1 MDRFIRKYETE
12 GARGC
17 DNKALVFMLFG
28 QSNAVGH
35 AVPMK
40 PEDVIAE
47 PLKNVFG
54 LSRERNQFFENEE
67 LYWSGYTS
75 AGMNLGETQDDTY
88 SLANCLAKQWQ
99 DAVDRGEALPDLY
112 VIHIAIGAQGVTEQ
126 FMWYPERPE
135 KLVPGPLGTAD
146 ISLFPLAC
154 HVLSLVPDSMKKI
167 GKTPEYV
174 LHWRGG
180 EEDELYSPD
189 ELRPKLRGIYD
200 RMFEGFYAAAGVKFP
215 VVIHKFCDE
224 EDSGG
229 NCPGWEAE
237 LETALYIN
245 TVFDGIAAD
254 NDNISLFD
262 ARTLPAYDRSK
273 KYHGLFI
280 DDGVHYT
287 PDVNNQAAKKII
299 DFYLNR

>member
-1 MDRFIRKYETE
+1 ME
-12 GARGC
+12 GLERRAI
-17 DNKALVFMLFG
+17 VFMLFG

-35 AVPMK
+35 AVPME
-40 PEDVIAE
+40 PEDFIAE
-47 PLKNVFG
+47 PLRNVFG
-54 LSRERNQFFENEE
+54 LSRERNQSFANEE

-99 DAVDRGEALPDLY
+99 SAVDSGEKLPDLY
-112 VIHIAIGAQGVTEQ
+112 IIHIAIGAQGVTEK

-154 HVLSLVPDSMKKI
+154 RVLSLVPESMKRA
-167 GKTPEYV
+167 GKKPEYV

-180 EEDELYSPD
+180 EEDEMYSPD
-189 ELRPKLRGIYD
+189 ELRPKLRGIYERLLD
-200 RMFEGFYAAAGVKFP
+200 GFYAAAGVKFP
-215 VVIHKFCDE
+215 VVLHKFCDE
-224 EDSGG
+224 EDESG
-229 NCPGWEAE
+229 NCPGWETE
-237 LETALYIN
+237 LESALYIN
-245 TVFDGIAAD
+245 TVFDSLAAD

-273 KYHGLFI
+273 NYHGLFI
-280 DDGVHYT
+280 GDGVHYT
-287 PDVNNQAAKKII
+287 PEANGQAASKII
-299 DFYLNR
+299 DSYLKR